1 MLDVLDSAVSAC
13 TRARTRAQSFY
24 ANVALILL
32 LIVHILC
39 DNMLLVTQT
48 PCNYCAQVVGV
59 WHGFGGSPLR
69 LFVGFARTQHN
80 VLCIVKRT
88 EVCRSHRYRPGSA
101 PQQRIRNNTRSSD
114 GFPSFVFVAQ
124 GFGYLTKSA
133 VHQVLRLVDSHGPT
147 DDKALGERAGL

>member
-101 PQQRIRNNTRSSD
+101 PQQRTRNNTRSSD
-114 GFPSFVFVAQ
+114 GFPSFVLRSP
-124 GFGYLTKSA
+124 GFRISDVVSCTPSPSPC
-133 VHQVLRLVDSHGPT
+133 RLSRTNG
-147 DDKALGERAGL
+147 